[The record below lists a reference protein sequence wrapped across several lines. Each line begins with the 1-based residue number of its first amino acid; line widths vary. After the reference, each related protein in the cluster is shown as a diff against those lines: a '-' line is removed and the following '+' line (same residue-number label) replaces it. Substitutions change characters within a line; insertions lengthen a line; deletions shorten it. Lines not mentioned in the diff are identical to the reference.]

1 MKFKKEIL
9 LLLISSS
16 IAITFSVA
24 LGEIYVWFI
33 NKSNWAT
40 NGARHDRE
48 LGWVLTP
55 NNTFE
60 THGRISTINSLGFRS
75 PEIDSSRK
83 HVIIV
88 GDSVALGLG
97 LGDRETLSHYLANQL
112 KEFQVLNFSVPGYS
126 VDQYYL
132 TLKKHINKTNPALIV
147 VVIFTG
153 NDIQET
159 RKDNLFG
166 IGKPWFEIK
175 GSSMKVINNSLP
187 KYSCTNLFSRSWT
200 IGVLGLK
207 NLAGKICKNNEY
219 DGINAILQ
227 MEKILL
233 KIDKLVSSKNAS
245 LLFILSPTIYDYYQD
260 GFNNWN
266 CSSAENPVDCST
278 ARKNMQKLLLTK
290 VKNIR
295 ENPTK
300 DSFKIADGMQ
310 AFRDMSLLIKNILKK
325 LRLPHVDMVTLNT
338 KLRRDVINDYNG
350 ADPFHLSSTGN
361 LHLTE
366 AIIASVKI
374 NGEQISLEHDRLNS
388 LITVQ

>member
-88 GDSVALGLG
+88 GDSVAFGLG

-219 DGINAILQ
+219 DGMNAILQ

-310 AFRDMSLLIKNILKK
+310 AFRDMSLVIKKIFKK
-325 LRLPHVDMVTLNT
+325 LSLPHLDMVTLNT
-338 KLRRDVINDYNG
+338 KLRRNVINDYNV

-366 AIIASVKI
+366 AIIASIKI
-374 NGEQISLEHDRLNS
+374 KGEQISLEHNRLNS

>member
-24 LGEIYVWFI
+24 LGEIYIWFK

-83 HVIIV
+83 HVIII
-88 GDSVALGLG
+88 GDSVAFGLG

-112 KEFQVLNFSVPGYS
+112 KEFQVLNLSVPGYS

-175 GSSMKVINNSLP
+175 GSSMKVIKNSLP
-187 KYSCTNLFSRSWT
+187 KSSCTNLLSRSWT

-219 DGINAILQ
+219 DGMNAILQ

-245 LLFILSPTIYDYYQD
+245 LLFILSPTIYDYYQPD
-260 GFNNWN
+260 FNNWN
-266 CSSAENPVDCST
+266 CSSAENPDDCST
-278 ARKNMQKLLLTK
+278 LTENMQKLLLTK
-290 VKNIR
+290 VKSIR
-295 ENPTK
+295 KNHTK
-300 DSFKIADGMQ
+300 DPFKIADGMQ
-310 AFRDMSLLIKNILKK
+310 VFRDMSL
-325 LRLPHVDMVTLNT
+325 R
-338 KLRRDVINDYNG
+338 
-350 ADPFHLSSTGN
+350 F
-361 LHLTE
+361 
-366 AIIASVKI
+366 
-374 NGEQISLEHDRLNS
+374 
-388 LITVQ
+388 

>member
-1 MKFKKEIL
+1 MFYNGLMKFKKEIL
-9 LLLISSS
+9 LLLISAS

-24 LGEIYVWFI
+24 LGEIYVWFK

-88 GDSVALGLG
+88 GDSVAFGLG

-187 KYSCTNLFSRSWT
+187 KYSCTNLLSRSWT

-207 NLAGKICKNNEY
+207 NLAGKICKNNF
-219 DGINAILQ
+219 L
-227 MEKILL
+227 
-233 KIDKLVSSKNAS
+233 
-245 LLFILSPTIYDYYQD
+245 
-260 GFNNWN
+260 
-266 CSSAENPVDCST
+266 
-278 ARKNMQKLLLTK
+278 
-290 VKNIR
+290 
-295 ENPTK
+295 
-300 DSFKIADGMQ
+300 
-310 AFRDMSLLIKNILKK
+310 
-325 LRLPHVDMVTLNT
+325 
-338 KLRRDVINDYNG
+338 
-350 ADPFHLSSTGN
+350 
-361 LHLTE
+361 
-366 AIIASVKI
+366 
-374 NGEQISLEHDRLNS
+374 
-388 LITVQ
+388 